1 MTVPRAL
8 VTGAGGFVGQWL
20 CRALLRS
27 GWEVTGTTIDAAPL
41 PGVMDAQ
48 MIGRVQ
54 WRGIDLRPGVDRRT
68 TSGLLER
75 VRPDAI
81 FHLAAI
87 AFVPAAGAD
96 PMRALDSNVSASV
109 QLLDT
114 MRSMQVAGALDPTLL
129 IVGSAEQYGRHEGPV
144 PLTEHA
150 ELLPRTFY
158 AATKCAQEAFALA
171 AARGSGLKVVA
182 TRSFNHS
189 GRGQSA
195 DFLLPSLARRALA
208 ARAHPEAP
216 VPIGNVEP
224 IRDFLHVEDVVA
236 AYISLVERGRPGEV
250 YNVCSG
256 EGVTVGAVAAEVLA
270 RAGVTGPLV
279 VEDALRRTVDVPF
292 LVGDNSKLRAD
303 TGWAPTR
310 SRAAI
315 IDDLLNAAS

>member
-1 MTVPRAL
+1 MPKAL

-20 CRALLRS
+20 CRALLQH
-27 GWEVTGTTIDAAPL
+27 GWEVTGTTIGAAPA
-41 PGVMDAQ
+41 PGILGVDELAR
-48 MIGRVQ
+48 IK

-68 TSGLLER
+68 LSGLLDR

-87 AFVPAAGAD
+87 AFVPAAGED
-96 PMRALDSNVSASV
+96 PMRALDTNVTAAVRLVDAMRLHRAAGTLDAS
-109 QLLDT
+109 LL
-114 MRSMQVAGALDPTLL
+114 V
-129 IVGSAEQYGRHEGPV
+129 IGSAEQYGRRDDARPI
-144 PLTEHA
+144 TEHD
-150 ELLPRTFY
+150 ELRPRTFY

-171 AARGSGLKVVA
+171 AARADGLRVVA

-189 GRGQSA
+189 GRGQA
-195 DFLLPSLARRALA
+195 PEFLLPALVRRAIA
-208 ARAHPEAP
+208 ARVHPDAP

-224 IRDFLHVEDVVA
+224 VRDFLHVEDVVS

-250 YNVCSG
+250 YNVSSG
-256 EGVTVGAVAAEVLA
+256 VGVTVGEVAAEVLA

-279 VEDALRRTVDVPF
+279 VEEALRRTVDVPF

-303 TGWAPTR
+303 TGWHPARTR
-310 SRAAI
+310 TAI

>member
-1 MTVPRAL
+1 MTVRRAL

-20 CRALLRS
+20 CRALLDA
-27 GWEVTGTTIDAAPL
+27 GWDITGTTLGAAPP
-41 PGVMDAQ
+41 PGVLTATELAQ
-48 MIGRVQ
+48 IE

-68 TSGLLER
+68 LSGLLER
-75 VRPDAI
+75 ARPDAI

-87 AFVPAAGAD
+87 AFVPAAGSD
-96 PMRALDSNVSASV
+96 PMDTLNCNVSASV
-109 QLLDT
+109 HLLEAVGLQ
-114 MRSMQVAGALDPTLL
+114 RLAGVLDPTLL
-129 IVGSAEQYGRHEGPV
+129 IVGSAEQYGQHEGPE
-144 PLTEHA
+144 PLTEQA
-150 ELLPRTFY
+150 ALLPRTFY

-171 AARGSGLKVVA
+171 AARSGGVKVVA

-195 DFLLPSLARRALA
+195 AFLLPSLVRRAVA
-208 ARAHPEAP
+208 ARAQPDQP
-216 VPIGNVEP
+216 VPVGNVEP
-224 IRDFLHVEDVVA
+224 VRDFLHVDDVIS
-236 AYISLVERGRPGEV
+236 AYISLVEGGRVGEV

-256 EGVTVGAVAAEVLA
+256 DGVTVGALAAEVLA

-279 VEDALRRTVDVPF
+279 VEESLCRAVDIPF

-303 TGWAPTR
+303 TGWTPSR

>member
-1 MTVPRAL
+1 MTVRRAL

-20 CRALLRS
+20 CRALLRM
-27 GWEVTGTTIDAAPL
+27 GWEVTGTTIGEAPQ
-41 PGVMDAQ
+41 PGVLDAVMLAQ
-48 MIGRVQ
+48 MK
-54 WRGIDLRPGVDRRT
+54 WREIDLRPGVDRRT
-68 TSGLLER
+68 MSGLLER

-87 AFVPAAGAD
+87 AFVPTAGED
-96 PMRALDSNVSASV
+96 PMRALETNVSAAV
-109 QLLDT
+109 RLVDA
-114 MRSMQVAGALDPTLL
+114 MRAHRRAGTLDPRLL
-129 IVGSAEQYGRHEGPV
+129 VVGSAEQYGRHDGSRL
-144 PLTEHA
+144 LTESD

-158 AATKCAQEAFALA
+158 AATKCAQEAFALS
-171 AARGSGLKVVA
+171 AARADGVRVVA

-189 GRGQSA
+189 GRGQA
-195 DFLLPSLARRALA
+195 AEFLLPSLVRRAVA
-208 ARAHPEAP
+208 ARAHPDAP

-224 IRDFLHVEDVVA
+224 LRDFLHVEDVVS

-256 EGVTVGAVAAEVLA
+256 EGITVGAVAAEVLA

-279 VEDALRRTVDVPF
+279 VEESLRRTVDVPF

-310 SRAAI
+310 SRATI

>member
-1 MTVPRAL
+1 M
-8 VTGAGGFVGQWL
+8 
-20 CRALLRS
+20 
-27 GWEVTGTTIDAAPL
+27 
-41 PGVMDAQ
+41 
-48 MIGRVQ
+48 
-54 WRGIDLRPGVDRRT
+54 
-68 TSGLLER
+68 SGLLER

-109 QLLDT
+109 QLLDA
-114 MRSMQVAGALDPTLL
+114 MRLQRISGLLDPTLL
-129 IVGSAEQYGRHEGPV
+129 IIGSAEQYGRHDGPAR
-144 PLTEHA
+144 LTEHA

-171 AARGSGLKVVA
+171 AARAGGLKVVA

-189 GRGQSA
+189 GRGQSPE
-195 DFLLPSLARRALA
+195 FLMPSLVRRAIA
-208 ARAHPEAP
+208 ARAHPDAP

-224 IRDFLHVEDVVA
+224 VRDFLHVEDVVS
-236 AYISLVERGRPGEV
+236 AYIALVERGRPGEV

-256 EGVTVGAVAAEVLA
+256 DGVTVGEIAAEVLS

-279 VEDALRRTVDVPF
+279 VEESLCRTVDVPF
-292 LVGDNSKLRAD
+292 LVGDNSKLCAD

-315 IDDLLNAAS
+315 IDDLLHAAS

>member
-1 MTVPRAL
+1 VTRAL

-20 CRALLRS
+20 CRALLQK
-27 GWEVTGTTIDAAPL
+27 GWQVTGTTIGTPPA
-41 PGVMDAQ
+41 PGVLRPDEHGA
-48 MIGRVQ
+48 ID

-68 TSGLLER
+68 LSGLLDR

-87 AFVPAAGAD
+87 TFVPAAGED
-96 PMRALDSNVSASV
+96 PMRALDTNVTAAV
-109 QLLDT
+109 RLVDAMRLHQRAGTLAPRLL
-114 MRSMQVAGALDPTLL
+114 V
-129 IVGSAEQYGRHEGPV
+129 VGSAEQYGRHDGTRL
-144 PLTEHA
+144 LTEMDA
-150 ELLPRTFY
+150 LLPRTFY
-158 AATKCAQEAFALA
+158 AATKCAQEAFALS
-171 AARGSGLKVVA
+171 AARADGVHVVA

-189 GRGQSA
+189 GPGQA
-195 DFLLPSLARRALA
+195 PEFLLPALIRRAIAARREPA
-208 ARAHPEAP
+208 AP

-224 IRDFLHVEDVVA
+224 VRDFLHVEDVVS

-256 EGVTVGAVAAEVLA
+256 EGATVGTIAAEVLA

-279 VEDALRRTVDVPF
+279 VEESLRRRVDVPF

-303 TGWAPTR
+303 TGWVPTR